1 MCLCECAVCGSGA
14 KVPLY
19 HHQFNTP
26 QTHSPSPFSLHNNF
40 GGGFADDAD
49 RVALTSM
56 KFASTE
62 SAGATCQGVGG
73 AMTPPST
80 AAAAST
86 SRLMENGGDDVCV
99 PLPPWAVRAG
109 AREVIYF
116 DPAQTTAAIV
126 TCGGLCPG
134 LNDVVQGLVV
144 KLSNY
149 GVPKGNIL
157 GVRGGLRGFYD
168 KDRKPI
174 PLTKADVDGIQL
186 QGGTILGTSRGGA
199 DIPSIVR
206 RLAVDAID
214 MCFVVGGNGGNAAA
228 AAIAAECEARNVTC
242 SVVGV
247 PKSIDNDVL
256 LVDRCFGFETAVQ
269 EAQRA
274 LQAAKVEAA
283 SAYRG
288 VGLVKLMGRQSGFL
302 CVLGGG
308 GGRGEGGLRRAL
320 LLARSLSP
328 TRPGLSHTVS
338 LSPLSRRHTLF
349 YFPSAPCKPP
359 WRPASSTSASFRR
372 SGSLWRAGAGWRPSS
387 RAC

>member
-1 MCLCECAVCGSGA
+1 VCLCECAVCGSGA

-308 GGRGEGGLRRAL
+308 GGGRG
-320 LLARSLSP
+320 
-328 TRPGLSHTVS
+328 
-338 LSPLSRRHTLF
+338 
-349 YFPSAPCKPP
+349 
-359 WRPASSTSASFRR
+359 
-372 SGSLWRAGAGWRPSS
+372 SGV
-387 RAC
+387 